1 MLAQTPVAVPEIVP
15 GVAVRVL
22 NATVLFVLFAQ
33 AFEAFTER
41 FPDTKVG
48 ATLTEIVDVP
58 CPDRIVTPA
67 GAVQL

>member
-1 MLAQTPVAVPEIVP
+1 MPVAVPEIVP
-15 GVAVRVL
+15 GVAVRVF
-22 NATVLFVLFAQ
+22 NPTVLLLLVAQ
-33 AFEAFTER
+33 AFEAFTDK